1 MLRRRIAGTVC
12 SLTVA
17 MLGLA
22 VAPGVAGATAPAAQ
36 SPAPSSASPTDSG
49 GYPAQS
55 PLLTVSS
62 GSVSVGGSV
71 TVTGHGFQ
79 GGEGVDISVTYAPAS
94 HALGSGGPV
103 AQSAAF
109 TPRHS
114 VGRTASAAHMV
125 AASDGTFSTQ
135 VSLTQAGN
143 ATITATGEQ
152 SHLTVAATVSVA
164 PATIV
169 ASTKSTKHALP
180 SPNIE
185 VLIGVLAI
193 VVLLVAAGIAWPR
206 RWRKPSPAYDVS
218 TT

>member
-1 MLRRRIAGTVC
+1 
-12 SLTVA
+12 
-17 MLGLA
+17 
-22 VAPGVAGATAPAAQ
+22 
-36 SPAPSSASPTDSG
+36 
-49 GYPAQS
+49 
-55 PLLTVSS
+55 
-62 GSVSVGGSV
+62 
-71 TVTGHGFQ
+71 
-79 GGEGVDISVTYAPAS
+79 
-94 HALGSGGPV
+94 
-103 AQSAAF
+103 
-109 TPRHS
+109 
-114 VGRTASAAHMV
+114 MV

-135 VSLTQAGN
+135 VSLTQAGS

-180 SPNIE
+180 GPNIE